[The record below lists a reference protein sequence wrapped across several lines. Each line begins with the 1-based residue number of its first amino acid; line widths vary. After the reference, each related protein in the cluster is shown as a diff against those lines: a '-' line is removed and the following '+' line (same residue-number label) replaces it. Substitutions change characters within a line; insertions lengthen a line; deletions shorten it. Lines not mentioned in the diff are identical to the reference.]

1 MYRRSAAWLRLIGIL
16 LVLAGCATPPQTQR
30 LLSEPEAFRAPV
42 ELKEVPFF
50 PQEDYQCGPAAL
62 AMVLNWTGVQVHPDT
77 LTPQV
82 YVPERKG
89 SLQAEMVAAARRYGR
104 VGYVL
109 RPRLDDLLQ
118 EVRAGN
124 PVVVL
129 ENLTFNWYPTWHY
142 AVVIGYDIGRR
153 EIILRSG
160 RTQRMVLALRTFEYM
175 WRRGNHWALV
185 VMPPDRIPETAEEN
199 AYLQAVVGL
208 ERVQRLDEAGTAYRT
223 ALERWPDSLGARIG
237 LGNSRYGAGDVKG
250 AEQAFRET
258 VARHPEAGVGFNN
271 LAQVLADQGRWAEAA
286 EAARRA
292 VAIGG
297 PLKERYVQTL
307 DEILKR
313 QAACE
318 AAGAAPCRQ
327 DATAF

>member
-1 MYRRSAAWLRLIGIL
+1 MHRRSAARLKLGGVL
-16 LVLAGCATPPQTQR
+16 LVLALAGCATPPQTQR
-30 LLSEPEAFRAPV
+30 LISEPAAFQAPV

-50 PQEDYQCGPAAL
+50 PQDDYQCGPAAL
-62 AMVLNWTGVQVHPDT
+62 AMVLNWTGVQVQPDA

-109 RPRLDDLLQ
+109 RPELEDLLQ

-160 RTQRMVLALRTFEYM
+160 RERRLVLPLRTFEYM

-185 VMPPDRIPETAEEN
+185 VVPPGRIPKTAEEN

-208 ERVQRLDEAGTAYRT
+208 ERAQRLDEASTAYRT
-223 ALERWPDSLGARIG
+223 ALERWPNSLGARIG
-237 LGNSRYGAGDVKG
+237 LGNSRYGLGDVKG
-250 AEQAFRET
+250 AEQAFREA
-258 VARHPEAGVGFNN
+258 VARHPEAAVGLNN
-271 LAQVLADQGRWAEAA
+271 LAQVLADQARWAEAA

-307 DEILKR
+307 EEILKR
-313 QAACE
+313 QAVMC
-318 AAGAAPCRQ
+318 GGSDAAPCR
-327 DATAF
+327 